1 MSDATDHT
9 VSDAQQTL
17 NDEAAL
23 DAWIGAQRAAVP
35 EGVRDNFLKLSQ
47 AEQGAIIARLEVR
60 HGSRSP
66 VRLIC
71 LFVLALAVSVAV
83 LLLAGGAGVRTLG
96 LLTAG
101 GAGVIVSVILL
112 ADFGANAWK
121 KELAVKLRLIYDEGQ
136 TQR

>member
-83 LLLAGGAGVRTLG
+83 LLLAGAIRPLSA
-96 LLTAG
+96 LR
-101 GAGVIVSVILL
+101 SVTYCSPSST
-112 ADFGANAWK
+112 
-121 KELAVKLRLIYDEGQ
+121 RPPPSP
-136 TQR
+136 RRSC